1 MAKSNGYVV
10 LYGTS
15 SGVYSSRIDVGDV
28 TTIPVSGLAGSTKYF
43 FAVQAYDESGAL
55 SEPSNEVAGTTP
67 AGTSNPDTPVSGSR
81 PTGPPLTG
89 SLGSSGPIAT
99 LISRGY
105 RPPVSPTDTAW
116 RLERCMAKPPLV
128 R

>member
-1 MAKSNGYVV
+1 MRSFQPCTFFVSLIFALALASPAGAATLTLAWDPPEDGEVDGYIV

-67 AGTSNPDTPVSGSR
+67 AGTSNPT
-81 PTGPPLTG
+81 T
-89 SLGSSGPIAT
+89 
-99 LISRGY
+99 
-105 RPPVSPTDTAW
+105 
-116 RLERCMAKPPLV
+116 RCPGHAQRDHL
-128 R
+128 